1 MGRYAERCV
10 PRNELRV
17 VPNPGVAVESTDAV
31 DPRSRV
37 ANPYLPSVAT
47 DPLPFYDK
55 LRAHCPVASMEH
67 MVELGTHIVSRYE
80 DVRWALRHPEVFSS
94 DLVAVDIGQD
104 RPLIPLQIDPP
115 EHAHYRR
122 VIDPTLSAREV
133 AAVEPGIRRTVA
145 EVMDAF
151 ADRGS
156 VDAHREFTVP
166 LPCRVFLE
174 ITGLPLEHLDRFL
187 GWKDEIIRP
196 GDGELIDPHEAKR
209 RRHAAGREIY
219 DYFAD
224 VLAERAAD
232 PGTDLLSRY
241 FTTETDGRRMT
252 HEEMLDVSF
261 LFILAG
267 LDTVTSTLD
276 CSLAFLARNPAQRRR
291 VAQDPASI
299 PAVVEEL
306 LRRETPVMQII
317 RVVVEPVELHGV
329 SMSPGDTVILML
341 GAANTD
347 PAEFGDDAAEFVPE
361 REVNRHLAF
370 GGGPH
375 RCLGS
380 NLARLELQ
388 VALEEWHRRIPDYR
402 VAPHTEL
409 SYSPGIREVAS
420 LPLVFGTADH
430 GVHEAAEPAI
440 GGAG

>member
-1 MGRYAERCV
+1 
-10 PRNELRV
+10 
-17 VPNPGVAVESTDAV
+17 VEPTDAV
-31 DPRSRV
+31 NPQTGE
-37 ANPYLPSVAT
+37 ANPYLPSVAA
-47 DPLPFYDK
+47 DPVPFYDE
-55 LRAHCPVASMEH
+55 LRTHCPVASMEGLAG
-67 MVELGTHIVSRYE
+67 LGAHIISHYE

-133 AAVEPGIRRTVA
+133 AAVEPAVRRVVGQ
-145 EVMDAF
+145 VMDRF
-151 ADRGS
+151 VERGS
-156 VDAHREFTVP
+156 VDAHAEFTVP
-166 LPCRVFLE
+166 LPCTVFLE

-187 GWKDEIIRP
+187 SWKDEIIRP
-196 GDGELIDPHEAKR
+196 GGGLLDADQARVH
-209 RRHAAGREIY
+209 RHAAGRAIY
-219 DYFAD
+219 DYFEE
-224 VLAERAAD
+224 VLADRAAN

-241 FTTETDGRRMT
+241 FTTETDGRTMS

-276 CSLAFLARNPAQRRR
+276 CALAFLARHPEHRRLL
-291 VAQDPASI
+291 ADDPASI
-299 PAVVEEL
+299 PAVVEEV

-317 RVVVEPVELHGV
+317 RTIKEPVEMHGV
-329 SMSPGDTVILML
+329 SMQPGDTAILML

-347 PAEFGDDAAEFVPE
+347 PSEFGEDAAEFVPD

-380 NLARLELQ
+380 NLARLELR
-388 VALEEWHRRIPDYR
+388 VALEEWHRRIPDY
-402 VAPHTEL
+402 EL
-409 SYSPGIREVAS
+409 AADAELAYSPGIREIS
-420 LPLVFGTADH
+420 HLPLTFRAVQAAVG
-430 GVHEAAEPAI
+430 GVP
-440 GGAG
+440 